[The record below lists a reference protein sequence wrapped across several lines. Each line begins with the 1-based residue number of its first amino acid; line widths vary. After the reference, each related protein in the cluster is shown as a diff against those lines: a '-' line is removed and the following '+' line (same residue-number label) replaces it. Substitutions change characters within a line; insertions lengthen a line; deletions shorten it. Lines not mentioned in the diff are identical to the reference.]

1 MLRACSSVRVAVALF
16 VMGSMR
22 IMCVLSFA
30 SISPLQLL
38 PLGCGLGDGQI
49 TVLSK
54 QHKVHMNEKG
64 GEGDMALMVSAV
76 ACYTTHE
83 ALREAFFFF

>member
-1 MLRACSSVRVAVALF
+1 MCMIGCTIRTVHACVSVRVAVALF
-16 VMGSMR
+16 VMGS
-22 IMCVLSFA
+22 MCVLSFA

-54 QHKVHMNEKG
+54 QHKVHMNEK
-64 GEGDMALMVSAV
+64 
-76 ACYTTHE
+76 
-83 ALREAFFFF
+83 